1 MEKFPREVVC
11 DILSRLPLKYV
22 IQCICVCKTWLGIV
36 RDPAF
41 EELHFSRSE
50 SEPAIL
56 ILAHHVIGGKDEEE
70 EEEEEEEK
78 KKKKEV
84 VGISYMKQERLAL
97 VPGETLA
104 LVPGETAIGN
114 IVSSHS
120 WSFVGTCRGLLCFAS
135 PSEVVIVCNPVTRE
149 HVLLPEPT
157 PCPKPYRVMLA
168 FGFDPIAKKYKVV
181 RLVCPPPERRP
192 EVAAQ
197 VYTLGDAGSWRIVQG
212 FNFNCAPR
220 GRSVYASGAVHWL
233 AHPHP
238 DNPPPPPRHRHHPR
252 HPYIQHLLAHQQID
266 HLGESIL
273 SFDLGKEAFEMA
285 PHIRFGVE
293 SSLEEL
299 GKCVAVVDTSSTT
312 LVEVSVLRDISQNH
326 WQKEYILP
334 VRKPRL
340 CDRGSPRLICALEH
354 DGVLLVW
361 LQDSLLSYRRKG
373 FLRRDLKLARFPT
386 WLDWEIC
393 SGYRGSLV
401 SLSHLSAGNGDHRS
415 DDVSFVGDQELYA
428 ISSEDVVGGRE
439 EARRCD
445 NIVNCFHEN
454 GMMLD

>member
-1 MEKFPREVVC
+1 MENFPREVVC
-11 DILSRLPLKYV
+11 NILSRLPLKYV
-22 IQCICVCKTWLGIV
+22 IQCTCVCKTWLGVV

-41 EELHFSRSE
+41 EELHSSRSE

-56 ILAHHVIGGKDEEE
+56 ILAHHVIGGK
-70 EEEEEEEK
+70 EK
-78 KKKKEV
+78 EKKEV
-84 VGISYMKQERLAL
+84 IGISYMKQERLAL
-97 VPGETLA
+97 AAGETLA

-114 IVSSHS
+114 VVSSHS
-120 WSFVGTCRGLLCFAS
+120 LSFVGTCRGLLCFAS
-135 PSEVVIVCNPVTRE
+135 PSEVVMVCNPVTRE
-149 HVLLPEPT
+149 HVILPEPT

-168 FGFDPIAKKYKVV
+168 FGFNPIVKNYKVV
-181 RLVCPPPERRP
+181 RLVCPPPDRHP
-192 EVAAQ
+192 EIAAQ
-197 VYTLGDAGSWRIVQG
+197 VYTLGDAGSWRAVQG

-220 GRSVYASGAVHWL
+220 GRPVYASGAVHWL
-233 AHPHP
+233 VHPHP
-238 DNPPPPPRHRHHPR
+238 DNPPPHRRRRHH
-252 HPYIQHLLAHQQID
+252 HPYFQHLHAHQQID

-273 SFDLGKEAFEMA
+273 SFDLGNEAFVMV
-285 PHIRFGVE
+285 PHIRFGRE

-312 LVEVSVLRDISQNH
+312 LVEVSVLRDVSQNL

-340 CDRGSPRLICALEH
+340 RDRGSPRLICALEH

-373 FLRRDLKLARFPT
+373 FLRTDLKLARFPT

-401 SLSHLSAGNGDHRS
+401 SLSHLSTGNDDHRS

-428 ISSEDVVGGRE
+428 ISSQDVVVGGRE